1 MNRLLR
7 KGFILQ
13 LIGVVVTLSMTFSVG
28 VASAEECAKEE
39 CPERA
44 AMAESHIEFHCCL
57 AEKAQTGDLLTRT
70 RRELVEARREVIE
83 AAMGGIPLPDI
94 IPLPDTWCE
103 FWDTPILYAPGLLEV
118 LGGEGC
124 CVIKACP
131 EVWTA
136 AVSSLGRCCIIKVCP
151 EDGLR
156 GWALRCPEL
165 AAKAVFQMVIR
176 CYLAEWA
183 ARGEL
188 TVGELYKITG
198 RPISNRARKFWDNNI
213 QIGVGSPVIVK
224 AEWAGPGEPGETRE
238 LPLVEGQSSGVTPVG
253 MSDIEPYTPHGPS
266 EARGCNMDQ
275 STNSTG
281 LVGGNR

>member
-103 FWDTPILYAPGLLEV
+103 FWDTPILYAPA
-118 LGGEGC
+118 LGGEG
-124 CVIKACP
+124 
-131 EVWTA
+131 W
-136 AVSSLGRCCIIKVCP
+136 CIFRVCP
-151 EDGLR
+151 EDGLEA
-156 GWALRCPEL
+156 WATRCPEL

-188 TVGELYKITG
+188 TVGELYKVTG
-198 RPISNRARKFWDNNI
+198 RPISNTARKFWDEVLFWDNKKI
-213 QIGVGSPVIVK
+213 QLGVGPIVTREL
-224 AEWAGPGEPGETRE
+224 EWVGPGDPGETGSYR
-238 LPLVEGQSSGVTPVG
+238 
-253 MSDIEPYTPHGPS
+253 
-266 EARGCNMDQ
+266 
-275 STNSTG
+275 
-281 LVGGNR
+281 